1 MHLRRSLAFLAA
13 GSAAVALSAC
23 AVITV
28 EERAAPA
35 LPASAEPKAARV
47 VEDDLG
53 YVAPV
58 APAGPALPPRSAV
71 LTSIAFGSCN
81 TAERPIPILD
91 AITAQAEEHDMFLYI
106 GDNVYGDVES
116 DDPEMPELRNAYAM
130 LAARPEFQRLRS
142 ALPMEFTWD
151 DHDYGLNDAGGE
163 FALKTQAQELFNNFW
178 RVPADDERRSREGVY
193 TARMFGPEGRRV
205 QIILLD
211 TRYFR
216 GELTPTDER
225 GAVGKERYLPSED
238 ESQTML
244 GDAQWAWLE
253 AQLREPADLRLVVS
267 SIQVHADGHG
277 WEAWRALPHERERLY
292 GLVRETGANG
302 VVFVSGDRHSAGL
315 YVREDV
321 ADYPLYEITSSSL
334 NLSFRD
340 ENNEPGPHR
349 LGEMYAREN
358 FGVIE
363 IDWDQGELELEL
375 RDIDGE
381 EVREVE
387 ISLAEIGAL

>member
-1 MHLRRSLAFLAA
+1 MTRPRLLPALLAA
-13 GSAAVALSAC
+13 ASAAALSGC
-23 AVITV
+23 VIVADTATV
-28 EERAAPA
+28 RHEREVAEAPA
-35 LPASAEPKAARV
+35 KSLQQ
-47 VEDDLG
+47 DDIG

-58 APAGPALPPRSAV
+58 APAGSALPAADAV

-91 AITAQAEEHDMFLYI
+91 AIVAQADEHDLFLYV
-106 GDNVYGDVES
+106 GDNVYGDVDS

-163 FALKTQAQELFNNFW
+163 FPLKAEAQAIFNNFW
-178 RVPADDERRSREGVY
+178 RVPAGDERRMREGVY
-193 TARMFGPEGRRV
+193 TSRMFGPDGRRV
-205 QIILLD
+205 QLIMLD

-216 GELTPTDER
+216 GQLTPTDER

-238 ESQTML
+238 DSQTML
-244 GDAQWAWLE
+244 GEAQWAWLE
-253 AQLREPADLRLVVS
+253 DQFRQPADLRLVVS

-277 WEAWRALPHERERLY
+277 WEAWRNLPHERERLY
-292 GLVRETGANG
+292 GLIRETGANG

-349 LGEMYAREN
+349 IGEMYAREN

-363 IDWDQGELELEL
+363 IDWDEGELELEL

-387 ISLAEIGAL
+387 IDLAEIGAL